1 MQELIIISGKGGT
14 GKTSLVAA
22 FASLAQNIV
31 LCDADVDAADMHL
44 IMNPKIIR
52 ILLVSQDKVSMSALK
67 AGLEE
72 NQVRTAWSKS
82 GSNAIV
88 KIAEESFDLV
98 VTDENL
104 RDMTGL
110 EFIENV
116 ISIKPMVN
124 CAAITSLSS
133 DDFHE
138 ASEGLG
144 ILMQLPAR
152 PGREQAEKLLS
163 KLQTI
168 LNLAEQAAADRI

>member
-1 MQELIIISGKGGT
+1 MDKQ
-14 GKTSLVAA
+14 
-22 FASLAQNIV
+22 
-31 LCDADVDAADMHL
+31 
-44 IMNPKIIR
+44 KIKR
-52 ILLVSQDKVSMSALK
+52 ILLVSQDKASMSALK

-82 GSNAIV
+82 GSDAIV
-88 KIAEESFDLV
+88 KISEGSFDLV

-110 EFIENV
+110 EFIANV

-124 CAAITSLSS
+124 FAAVSSLSP

-152 PGREQAEKLLS
+152 PGQKQAEKLLS

-168 LNLAEQAAADRI
+168 LNLAQQVAAD